1 MAAPTN
7 LLELAQSR
15 DAAATAAMTKAVR
28 QCSSHRRR

>member
-15 DAAATAAMTKAVR
+15 DAAATAAMTKSR
-28 QCSSHRRR
+28 QQCNSHRPR